1 MTFTVRGI
9 VTSGFGRGKKFVAL
23 EGYAQQFERELGYK
37 PHPGTLNLE
46 LDSPVRERLAHL
58 DPTRLDG
65 WEADGRSFGAVD
77 CYPAVVPDSTDS
89 VPLHLILP
97 HRTDHDTSTIELVS
111 PVNLRER
118 FGLSDGTAFEIRIRS
133 GATES

>member
-9 VTSGFGRGKKFVAL
+9 VTSGFGRGKKFVAM
-23 EGYAQQFERELGYK
+23 EGYAHQFERELGYE

-46 LDSPVRERLAHL
+46 LDAPVRERLARL

-65 WEADGRSFGAVD
+65 WEADDRSFGAVD
-77 CYPAVVPDSTDS
+77 CYPAVVPGSTDS
-89 VPLHLILP
+89 VPLHFVLP
-97 HRTDHDTSTIELVS
+97 HRTDYDTSTIELIS

-118 FGLSDGTAFEIRIRS
+118 FGLSDGTAFEIRIQS
-133 GATES
+133 GGTEV